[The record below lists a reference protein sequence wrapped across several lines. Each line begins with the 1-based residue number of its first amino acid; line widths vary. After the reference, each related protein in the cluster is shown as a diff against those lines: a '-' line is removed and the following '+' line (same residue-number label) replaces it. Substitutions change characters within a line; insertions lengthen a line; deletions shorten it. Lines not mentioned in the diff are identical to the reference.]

1 MTPKKLE
8 SLSNDAQIYKQL
20 NLILNHMT
28 NEIKK
33 TIKKVDDEILGLLS
47 EDSRLS
53 HRELGRKLNR
63 SPLTIKNH
71 IDELESKKIIKN
83 YSLDIDYEKL
93 GFDIIAII
101 ELTISKG
108 KMLEVERTIAKN
120 PNVFGVYDI
129 TGTYDAF
136 ILARFK
142 TRAELSDMIKK
153 EIHTSP
159 FVERTNTHIVL
170 NIIKEKSS
178 FAGLIAKV

>member
-1 MTPKKLE
+1 MT
-8 SLSNDAQIYKQL
+8 
-20 NLILNHMT
+20 H
-28 NEIKK
+28 EIKQ
-33 TIKKVDDEILGLLS
+33 TTKKVDNEILRLLS

-53 HRELGRKLNR
+53 NRELGRKLNR

-71 IDELESKKIIKN
+71 IDELERKEVIKG

-93 GFDIIAII
+93 GFEIIAII

-108 KMLEVERTIAKN
+108 KMLAVERKLAKN

-129 TGTYDAF
+129 TGTYDAL

-142 TRAELSDMIKK
+142 TRSELSEMIKE
-153 EIHTSP
+153 EIHSSP

-178 FAGLIAKV
+178 LVDLVF

>member
-1 MTPKKLE
+1 MIHEKK
-8 SLSNDAQIYKQL
+8 Q
-20 NLILNHMT
+20 T
-28 NEIKK
+28 
-33 TIKKVDDEILGLLS
+33 TKKVDNEILGLLS
-47 EDSRLS
+47 EDTRLS
-53 HRELGRKLNR
+53 NRELGRKLER

-71 IDELESKKIIKN
+71 IDELNKTGIIKG

-93 GFDIIAII
+93 GYDIIAII

-108 KMLEVERTIAKN
+108 KMLDVERSIAKN
-120 PNVFGVYDI
+120 PNVFGVYDV

-142 TRAELSDMIKK
+142 TRAELSKMIKE

-159 FVERTNTHIVL
+159 LVERTNTHIVL

-178 FAGLIAKV
+178 LAELIKKEDENKKLLEIN

>member
-1 MTPKKLE
+1 M
-8 SLSNDAQIYKQL
+8 I
-20 NLILNHMT
+20 H
-28 NEIKK
+28 EIKQ
-33 TIKKVDDEILGLLS
+33 TTKKVDNEILGLLS
-47 EDSRLS
+47 EDTRLS
-53 HRELGRKLNR
+53 NRELGRKLER

-71 IDELESKKIIKN
+71 IDELNKTGIIKG

-93 GFDIIAII
+93 GYDIIAII

-108 KMLEVERTIAKN
+108 KMLDVERSIAKN
-120 PNVFGVYDI
+120 PNVFGVYDV

-142 TRAELSDMIKK
+142 TRAELSKMIKE

-159 FVERTNTHIVL
+159 LVERTNTHIVL

-178 FAGLIAKV
+178 LAELITKEDENKKLLEINQIKS